1 MRLLALTNLILA
13 SSLATGAFAAPV
25 ESLNY
30 NVVNLSAEASRDI
43 SNDLMHANLYVEK
56 SNKQPAELAAQINQL
71 MKQAI
76 NAAKKYPSVKIETG
90 SQHTYP
96 VYDNDNRKLREW
108 RARAQ
113 VRIESTD
120 FKAAS
125 QLIAELQQ
133 NFQTES
139 INFTVSEAKR
149 KKVENELMLEASKN
163 FQQRA
168 QSLAQAWN
176 KAGYQLVNMNINT
189 NNSGY
194 PPVPRMAMAKSAY
207 AEAAIPDQEMAA
219 GESKMTVSANG
230 SIQFK

>member
-1 MRLLALTNLILA
+1 MRLLALSSLILTGTLA
-13 SSLATGAFAAPV
+13 STAFADQN
-25 ESLNY
+25 ELLNY
-30 NVVNLSAEASRDI
+30 NIINISAEASRDI

-71 MKQAI
+71 MNQAI

-139 INFTVSEAKR
+139 INFSVSEAKR

>member
-1 MRLLALTNLILA
+1 MRVFSLCSLALLGAL
-13 SSLATGAFAAPV
+13 STGAFAAP
-25 ESLNY
+25 EERLNY
-30 NVVNLSAEASRDI
+30 NVVNISAEASRDI
-43 SNDLMHANLYVEK
+43 SNDLMNASLYVEK
-56 SNKQPAELAAQINQL
+56 SHKQPAELAAQINQL
-71 MKQAI
+71 MNFAI
-76 NAAKKYPSVKIETG
+76 NTAKKYPAVNIETG
-90 SQHTYP
+90 SQNTYP

-108 RARAQ
+108 RSRAQ

-133 NFQTES
+133 HFQTES
-139 INFTVSEAKR
+139 INFSVSEAKR

-176 KAGYQLVNMNINT
+176 KPGYQLVNLNINT
-189 NNSGY
+189 NSSGY

>member
-1 MRLLALTNLILA
+1 MRLLALSSLILTGTLA
-13 SSLATGAFAAPV
+13 STAFADQN
-25 ESLNY
+25 ELLNY
-30 NVVNLSAEASRDI
+30 NIINISAEASRDI

-71 MKQAI
+71 MNQAI

-96 VYDNDNRKLREW
+96 VYDNDHRKLREW

-139 INFTVSEAKR
+139 INFSVSEAKR

>member
-1 MRLLALTNLILA
+1 MRLLALSSLILA
-13 SSLATGAFAAPV
+13 GTLASTASADQN
-25 ESLNY
+25 ELLNY
-30 NVVNLSAEASRDI
+30 NIINISAEASRDI

-71 MKQAI
+71 MNQAI

>member
-1 MRLLALTNLILA
+1 MRLLALSSLILTGTLA
-13 SSLATGAFAAPV
+13 STAFADQN
-25 ESLNY
+25 ELLNY
-30 NVVNLSAEASRDI
+30 NIINISAEASRDI

-71 MKQAI
+71 MNQAI

>member
-1 MRLLALTNLILA
+1 MRLLALSSLILA
-13 SSLATGAFAAPV
+13 GTLTSTAFADQNEP
-25 ESLNY
+25 LNY
-30 NVVNLSAEASRDI
+30 NIINISAEASRDI

-56 SNKQPAELAAQINQL
+56 SNKQPVELAAQI
-71 MKQAI
+71 
-76 NAAKKYPSVKIETG
+76 
-90 SQHTYP
+90 
-96 VYDNDNRKLREW
+96 
-108 RARAQ
+108 
-113 VRIESTD
+113 IESTD

-149 KKVENELMLEASKN
+149 KKIENELMLEASKN

-194 PPVPRMAMAKSAY
+194 PPVPRMAMAKAAY